1 MYAQRGIS
9 YFGKLNNNNDE
20 ESNSSS
26 ENISKDRKE
35 IQNYQFSSNS
45 INSANNLSANNER
58 I

>member
-9 YFGKLNNNNDE
+9 YFGKLKNNNDE

-35 IQNYQFSSNS
+35 IQSFQFSSNS